1 MNVDGSPGPLD
12 FYVVRLPSLDAIPFE
27 AVREVLSLVDAEI
40 IAVID
45 LVVIERGTGTTFTM
59 TEPRALDPRHPLS
72 AFVGT
77 VEPMLT
83 SADLAMLAES
93 LPPSTCAAVF
103 VIEQVWAKTLDDT
116 LEAWDCPRTR
126 PHRDRLRR
134 TVSRHGS
141 RGRDRGLAA
150 GVRPRRVPHRHARHG
165 ARPQPHP
172 PPPDPGRRRPRAGGR
187 RHRSPSC
194 ALRPGTSSCRTRR
207 RRASSMGSANR
218 PTLLDPRRRPRHRA
232 DTSRTPRA
240 RTARDAPHVVGDR

>member
-116 LEAWDCPRTR
+116 LEAWDCSVVQRGPIDPVPSPTLVGDSGER
-126 PHRDRLRR
+126 P
-134 TVSRHGS
+134 S
-141 RGRDRGLAA
+141 
-150 GVRPRRVPHRHARHG
+150 RPRVLA
-165 ARPQPHP
+165 
-172 PPPDPGRRRPRAGGR
+172 DPV
-187 RHRSPSC
+187 
-194 ALRPGTSSCRTRR
+194 T
-207 RRASSMGSANR
+207 
-218 PTLLDPRRRPRHRA
+218 PRRR
-232 DTSRTPRA
+232 
-240 RTARDAPHVVGDR
+240 